1 MYILDEPTTGLHQ
14 HDIKKLLEI
23 LHTFVALGNTVVV
36 IEHNLDVI
44 KTADHIIDMGPEG
57 GVNGGRIIAEG
68 SPEKIANVK
77 ESYTGKFIREIISNG
92 SMKKTA

>member
-1 MYILDEPTTGLHQ
+1 MHS

-23 LHTFVALGNTVVV
+23 LQAFTNTGNTVIV

-57 GVNGGRIIAEG
+57 GVYGGEIIAEG
-68 SPEKIANVK
+68 TPENVA
-77 ESYTGKFIREIISNG
+77 ENEQSFTGKFLKGLLSN
-92 SMKKTA
+92 SKMRKTA